1 MSLALNY
8 RFSDLDPF
16 GYLATNAALHLL
28 IAVLIVLIGL
38 ELFGGL
44 RWAMFAGAVFALHP
58 VNAEAVN
65 YVTARSSLLSTV
77 FALAASWAYIRNVEQ
92 RGGAGTLILGLTA
105 FVAAML
111 SKESAVAV
119 VVPLLAY
126 PWLRPQAPG
135 GPAVFPRAYR
145 VPLAFGAL
153 AVGYVVL
160 WRLITAGG
168 MSAPGPPSDRPAWTF
183 VELVGRS
190 LALWVW
196 PWPLGLDHPLTFLT
210 RFDGGLAAVL
220 VLGAVGVLVAFTLLV
235 RRVPVAAWGIL
246 WAIAGLAP
254 LAPLPW
260 LTTVALLQEH
270 RIGLSAAGLS
280 WMTAALTRAVWD
292 ASTRRQSERLIRWML
307 AGTLAVF
314 VVVALSEDRSR
325 SVVWQDDRLLWA
337 EVVWRSPDNLLA
349 RINLGAAYMDR
360 GEFDRA
366 EAEYRAIIA
375 LAPTYPRVYYNLGLL
390 ALRRARTE
398 EAAAAF
404 ERAVV
409 LDPSNASPRTRLGIL
424 ALRSGDAQR
433 AEQEFEAALRL
444 DPTQRDALNNLATIY
459 LERRDWA
466 KALDLVDEALARDP
480 GFLEAAYN
488 QGVALAGLGRGPEAR
503 AVLTDVRR
511 RLPPDANFDR
521 YRAGIDRLLGID
533 GP

>member
-1 MSLALNY
+1 
-8 RFSDLDPF
+8 
-16 GYLATNAALHLL
+16 
-28 IAVLIVLIGL
+28 
-38 ELFGGL
+38 
-44 RWAMFAGAVFALHP
+44 
-58 VNAEAVN
+58 
-65 YVTARSSLLSTV
+65 
-77 FALAASWAYIRNVEQ
+77 
-92 RGGAGTLILGLTA
+92 
-105 FVAAML
+105 
-111 SKESAVAV
+111 
-119 VVPLLAY
+119 
-126 PWLRPQAPG
+126 
-135 GPAVFPRAYR
+135 
-145 VPLAFGAL
+145 
-153 AVGYVVL
+153 
-160 WRLITAGG
+160 
-168 MSAPGPPSDRPAWTF
+168 
-183 VELVGRS
+183 
-190 LALWVW
+190 
-196 PWPLGLDHPLTFLT
+196 
-210 RFDGGLAAVL
+210 
-220 VLGAVGVLVAFTLLV
+220 
-235 RRVPVAAWGIL
+235 
-246 WAIAGLAP
+246 

-260 LTTVALLQEH
+260 LTTVALLQEQ